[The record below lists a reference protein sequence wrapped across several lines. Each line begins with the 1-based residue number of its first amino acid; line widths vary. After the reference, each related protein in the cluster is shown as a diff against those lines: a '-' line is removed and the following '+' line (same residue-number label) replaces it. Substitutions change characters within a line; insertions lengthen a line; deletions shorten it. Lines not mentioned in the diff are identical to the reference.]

1 MCRIDEN
8 STCIFPFEYQG
19 RTYKTCTYDHSN
31 EGIPW
36 CMTNKTVKNGHDTKY
51 IESWA
56 DCPEKSYKTNKSC
69 PHDHFSSNRYYI
81 NKVEINICR
90 LLK

>member
-1 MCRIDEN
+1 
-8 STCIFPFEYQG
+8 
-19 RTYKTCTYDHSN
+19 
-31 EGIPW
+31 
-36 CMTNKTVKNGHDTKY
+36 MTNKTVKNGHDTKY

-81 NKVEINICR
+81 NKVQINIIR